1 MGDRQLALVHCRVMA
16 VRPFVQE
23 AAWEYAAAQI
33 IWGEEAHKFFPAAA
47 AEAPTLA
54 MGGKVICAPRCV
66 SL

>member
-1 MGDRQLALVHCRVMA
+1 MA